1 MPSSTPSAPAREAQ
15 SSLDAALFS
24 NAQEFHHLVDCAV
37 ALQRSTSR
45 PTDSLDGRDV
55 LTFIWHILS
64 GTPIHTD
71 ATIVPWAETDRLI
84 SLAKNLAHDAICLAP
99 SVVRPQSRAVRSRAS
114 QRKRRAVVYGPSS
127 VYWADRVDGAET
139 SHPNAHGSRSEA
151 DFQRHYSA
159 AVCQGNFLSCLGTT
173 SLRAPKSRES
183 VTPWTARVAEGM
195 TCSPPP
201 HSSRGSDRI
210 YDNTLAE
217 ASPYFSLRAGK
228 TSPEKKVKAGIVAS
242 VPFPPLFSTQFGLI
256 QEKLAHDPFWLLIA
270 VTFLIKTSGQVAIP
284 AFHKVKERFPTP
296 QQLAD
301 AGNAV
306 ELLDMIRHLGLAKN
320 RLGFIQRYAT
330 AFLKQPPSPGVVYKV
345 RNYDRRD
352 PSLAVLEAD
361 QRPKASNGDP
371 AATILEGA
379 GADAEGWEIGH
390 MTQGKYT
397 LDSWRIFCRDEFLGR
412 AEDWTGKGRE
422 PEFQPEWMRVMPHDK
437 ELRAYLRWMWMREGW
452 EWNPETGERT
462 VLGRELM
469 EAVNEQRVAY
479 DDAGGLRIV
488 AVARDE
494 GP

>member
-1 MPSSTPSAPAREAQ
+1 MPFVWHRVLSALNPAQFEAEPRNGRA
-15 SSLDAALFS
+15 DWWFMVRVLF
-24 NAQEFHHLVDCAV
+24 
-37 ALQRSTSR
+37 TG
-45 PTDSLDGRDV
+45 PTELM
-55 LTFIWHILS
+55 
-64 GTPIHTD
+64 
-71 ATIVPWAETDRLI
+71 VP
-84 SLAKNLAHDAICLAP
+84 
-99 SVVRPQSRAVRSRAS
+99 
-114 QRKRRAVVYGPSS
+114 KRRTQMLTGVAAKLASSGIVLLQHVRGIFSRVSGPLP
-127 VYWADRVDGAET
+127 YE
-139 SHPNAHGSRSEA
+139 HPKVENRS
-151 DFQRHYSA
+151 
-159 AVCQGNFLSCLGTT
+159 
-173 SLRAPKSRES
+173 
-183 VTPWTARVAEGM
+183 
-195 TCSPPP
+195 
-201 HSSRGSDRI
+201 

-217 ASPYFSLRAGK
+217 ASPYFRSTAGK
-228 TSPEKKVKAGIVAS
+228 TNPEKKVKAGIVAS
-242 VPFPPLFSTQFGLI
+242 VPFPQLFSTQFGLI

-284 AFHKVKERFPTP
+284 AFYKVKERFPTP

-320 RLGFIQRYAT
+320 RLGFIRRYAT

-352 PSLAVLEAD
+352 PSLAVLEAN
-361 QRPKASNGDP
+361 QRPMASNGDP